1 MPSRPTLP
9 ATSAALLLCLGLAAP
24 AIAQSPSSDLAARR
38 AAHIEVA
45 RERTLAACKEKG
57 LALPPAF
64 LAWVDGDPLV
74 RASVYGCRKDPLPVL
89 LALRSLE
96 IDLGETVVRR
106 EATQL
111 ALAFAIQRS
120 YQKKREKA
128 APWND
133 GDIEPPDAELPDVTP
148 RPPLVL
154 SIPGDPR
161 VPVDTKDSARTLDR
175 DDHIVNF
182 LEDHAEIEVE
192 AKVEELPPLVYDEKG
207 IAKPRGKA
215 VTVVKQVKRKPLAAD
230 VIADPVL
237 QREFNA
243 YMASHG
249 HPEVS
254 IDCGE
259 RVVHWTSEAAV
270 DDEALRN
277 RIASAH
283 ELFQAAYRSK
293 GRAPAARDRAPS
305 MAESMAWFLRNH
317 RYGFAPEMQK
327 ERGWP
332 RLPLETPW
340 PLLVMLAEDDQPLRE
355 REEIWARFRD
365 RGELRT
371 YGEYIGGIAQQFDM
385 QSARR
390 VSPFAFSYG
399 SIQMMWKDGG
409 VCGTMGNI
417 GARTWRILG
426 VPASTAGQPGHC
438 ALVKLERSAEGQFRY
453 VGEQYATG
461 GDEVT
466 HVHARWYC
474 DDEGGRRPMVFHQA
488 VAFACNHSFASTV
501 DTLVLRRV
509 YDALPEAQQR
519 EEAPLFVAAALEVNP
534 FALVVLERV
543 IAEANSVEALLS
555 VQAIFER
562 TAEPKL
568 DAKEHALYRTTVRDL
583 VHARIGA
590 LPAPQGKQANAS
602 LLQALDRQGCTDAK
616 LLARCWRAVDGEEG
630 FVTRCEAAL
639 QEYLRS
645 PERTKNGRAGRELA
659 GRLQKLGQTVKG
671 EKAKAAWAGE
681 MLEHFAGKETLVLR
695 GKPALDPV
703 VVTLCKIAGRELPKV
718 GTGQ

>member
-1 MPSRPTLP
+1 MSLRSNSIVG
-9 ATSAALLLCLGLAAP
+9 SAALLVLLAHAAP
-24 AIAQSPSSDLAARR
+24 AFAQGSASDLVARR
-38 AAHIEVA
+38 AEYLKDA
-45 RERTLAACKEKG
+45 RERTLAACKENG
-57 LALPPAF
+57 IELPAGF
-64 LAWVDGDPLV
+64 LAWIDGDPLV
-74 RASVYGCRKDPLPVL
+74 RATVYGCRKDPLPVL

-96 IDLGETVVRR
+96 IDLGEAVVRR

-120 YQKKREKA
+120 YQKRRDKA

-133 GDIEPPDAELPDVTP
+133 GDIEPADGELPDVSP

-161 VPVDTKDSARTLDR
+161 VLVDTQDPARALDR

-182 LEDHAEIEVE
+182 LEDHAEVE
-192 AKVEELPPLVYDEKG
+192 FEQKVEELPPLEYDEKG

-215 VTVVKQVKRKPLAAD
+215 VTVLKKAKRKPLAAD
-230 VIADPVL
+230 VIADPAL

-259 RVVHWTSEAAV
+259 RFVHWYSEAAV
-270 DDEALRN
+270 EDEALRK
-277 RIASAH
+277 RIAAAH
-283 ELFQAAYRSK
+283 ELFQTAYRNK
-293 GRAPAARDRAPS
+293 GRSPAERDRAPS
-305 MAESMAWFLRNH
+305 MAESLAWFLRNH
-317 RYGFAPEMQK
+317 RHAFPPEQK
-327 ERGWP
+327 QERGWP
-332 RLPLETPW
+332 LFPLDAPW

-365 RGELRT
+365 RGEKRT

-390 VSPFAFSYG
+390 SSPFAFGYG

-426 VPASTAGQPGHC
+426 VPAATAGQPGHC
-438 ALVKLERSAEGQFRY
+438 ALVKMERSAEGRY
-453 VGEQYATG
+453 RCVGEQYATG

-466 HVHARWYC
+466 SVHSRWYY

-488 VAFACNHSFASTV
+488 VAFGCTHSTASFV
-501 DTLVLRRV
+501 DTLVLRRL
-509 YDALPEAQQR
+509 YDALPEAQQS
-519 EEAPLFVAAALEVNP
+519 EQALAFVDAALAANP

-543 IAEANSVEALLS
+543 VEKLSSVERLLQVLAS
-555 VQAIFER
+555 FEKL
-562 TAEPKL
+562 AEPKL
-568 DAKEHALYRTTVRDL
+568 GAQEHALYRTSVRDL

-590 LPAPQGKQANAS
+590 LPAPEDKQGNAR
-602 LLQALDRQGCTDAK
+602 LLAALERQGCTDAK
-616 LLARCWRAVDGEEG
+616 LLARCWRAVHGEEG
-630 FVTRCEAAL
+630 FVQRCEAEV

-659 GRLQKLGQTVKG
+659 GRIQKLAQTVKG

-681 MLEHFAGKETLVLR
+681 MLEHFAGQETLVLR
-695 GKPALDPV
+695 GKAAIDPV
-703 VVTLCKIAGRELPKV
+703 VIALCKIAGRELPKV
-718 GTGQ
+718 AEGQ